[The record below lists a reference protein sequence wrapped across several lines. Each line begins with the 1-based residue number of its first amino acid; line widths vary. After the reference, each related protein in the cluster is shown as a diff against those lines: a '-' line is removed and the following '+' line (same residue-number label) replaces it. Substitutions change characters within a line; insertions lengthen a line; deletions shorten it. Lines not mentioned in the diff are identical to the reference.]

1 MTVHTALQQGTR
13 ILEDAAIAVPRMT
26 AEVLLGHAM
35 RVERV
40 YFYAHPEQELREVE
54 WLHFGR
60 YLHERLGGKP
70 TQYITGHQEFYSRD
84 FRVTPDVLI
93 PRPETEHVVE
103 VALEVARGARRVL
116 DIGTGSGALAVTL
129 QLEMGAET
137 WATDISPAALGVA
150 WRNAAA
156 LDARVNFVVCDLMEA
171 IGSASMELIVSNPP
185 YVPATDREG
194 LQREVRDFE
203 PHVALFAG
211 PTGFE
216 LYDRI
221 ARDARR
227 VLRPGGWLVM
237 ELGFTSLN
245 HVQALLAAWDDV
257 RVVPDLAGIPR
268 VVAARCGA
276 ANPCSRLSGG

>member
-35 RVERV
+35 HVERV

-54 WLHFGR
+54 WLHYGR

-84 FRVTPDVLI
+84 FRVTSDVLI

-103 VALEVARGARRVL
+103 VVLEVARGARRVL

-129 QLEMGAET
+129 QLEIGAEV
-137 WATDISPAALGVA
+137 WATDISQAALRVA
-150 WRNAAA
+150 SRNAAT
-156 LDARVNFVVCDLMEA
+156 LGARVNFVASDLMEA
-171 IGSASMELIVSNPP
+171 LGGASMDLIVSNPP
-185 YVPATDREG
+185 YVPVTDREG

-221 ARDARR
+221 AVDARR

-245 HVQALLAAWDDV
+245 HVQSLLAAWGDM

-268 VVAARCGA
+268 VIAARAG
-276 ANPCSRLSGG
+276 

>member
-1 MTVHTALQQGTR
+1 MS
-13 ILEDAAIAVPRMT
+13 
-26 AEVLLGHAM
+26 
-35 RVERV
+35 VERV
-40 YFYAHPEQELREVE
+40 YFYAHPEQELRELE

-60 YLHERLGGKP
+60 YLNQRLNGTP
-70 TQYITGHQEFYSRD
+70 TQYVIGHQEFYSRE
-84 FRVTPDVLI
+84 FHVTPGVLI

-129 QLEMGAET
+129 HLEMGVEM
-137 WATDISPAALGVA
+137 WATDISAVALRVA
-150 WRNAAA
+150 SRNAAA
-156 LDARVNFVVCDLMEA
+156 LDARVNFVLCDLMGA
-171 IGSASMELIVSNPP
+171 IAAASMELIVSNPP
-185 YVPATDREG
+185 YVPLSEREG

-203 PHVALFAG
+203 PHLALFAG

-221 ARDARR
+221 AADARR

-245 HVQALLAAWDDV
+245 HVQGLLAEWDDV

-268 VVAARCGA
+268 VIAARA
-276 ANPCSRLSGG
+276 R